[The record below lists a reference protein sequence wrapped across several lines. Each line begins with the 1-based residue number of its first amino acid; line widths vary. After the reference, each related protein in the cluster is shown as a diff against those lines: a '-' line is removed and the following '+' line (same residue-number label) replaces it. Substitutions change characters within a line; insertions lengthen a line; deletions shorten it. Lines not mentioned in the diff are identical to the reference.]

1 MMKKNKYII
10 ALLLLSNLF
19 TGCEIGFLDNE
30 AFSDLTREGYYEKLS
45 DYEAALVGCYYYIS
59 GRGTTKEGT
68 YATGFPVLG
77 EAGTDECYIATN
89 KGANWIYASQ
99 LDQYTTLNSD
109 NLICQEVWLNSY
121 AGINATNEIISRINE
136 MSEEILNATPRYR
149 AIAAEARFLQA
160 LWYFN
165 MVRIFGGVPIL
176 TTPSRSSSNYEVDR
190 NSIKEV
196 YAHIFTLLEYAK
208 QFLPETVSQYGR
220 AKKASAHALAAKAA
234 LHIASS
240 MQLLAPKMTEQ
251 VKLAGIN
258 SYEWNY
264 TDQSGREYSKDET
277 IKYYYTVARD
287 EARTVLDIFAPNYLM
302 PKFTDCFY
310 PNESSDEILFEA
322 VLSTGLAN
330 EMGGWFGSLF
340 GPMGPSAKGGGQ
352 QVIFPVQPI
361 VNDNYTYTMTA
372 TQPCVSV
379 DDRFAWAISTFQITQ
394 AGEVKA
400 IAFGQRYKQFQ
411 IAKFRIDVPPSY
423 NQDRTPVNNPILR
436 VSDICLVYAE
446 AQAELD
452 NMEGKGITTDALE
465 FLNVVRRRAKV
476 VEYTPTSI
484 LEVLTYEDLKKQGNK
499 EIKGYVATNPIEH
512 FRRAI
517 LNERMLELLGEG
529 HRWFDLVRMGVLK
542 EVTEQS
548 IDYARTRPGA
558 NLSNPNIPVRHIS
571 EFHIFRPVPAREI
584 SLHKGTLTQNDG
596 YN

>member
-1 MMKKNKYII
+1 M
-10 ALLLLSNLF
+10 
-19 TGCEIGFLDNE
+19 
-30 AFSDLTREGYYEKLS
+30 
-45 DYEAALVGCYYYIS
+45 
-59 GRGTTKEGT
+59 
-68 YATGFPVLG
+68 
-77 EAGTDECYIATN
+77 
-89 KGANWIYASQ
+89 
-99 LDQYTTLNSD
+99 
-109 NLICQEVWLNSY
+109 
-121 AGINATNEIISRINE
+121 
-136 MSEEILNATPRYR
+136 
-149 AIAAEARFLQA
+149 
-160 LWYFN
+160 
-165 MVRIFGGVPIL
+165 
-176 TTPSRSSSNYEVDR
+176 
-190 NSIKEV
+190 
-196 YAHIFTLLEYAK
+196 
-208 QFLPETVSQYGR
+208 
-220 AKKASAHALAAKAA
+220 
-234 LHIASS
+234 
-240 MQLLAPKMTEQ
+240 
-251 VKLAGIN
+251 
-258 SYEWNY
+258 
-264 TDQSGREYSKDET
+264 
-277 IKYYYTVARD
+277 
-287 EARTVLDIFAPNYLM
+287 
-302 PKFTDCFY
+302 
-310 PNESSDEILFEA
+310 
-322 VLSTGLAN
+322 
-330 EMGGWFGSLF
+330 
-340 GPMGPSAKGGGQ
+340 
-352 QVIFPVQPI
+352 
-361 VNDNYTYTMTA
+361 NDNYTYTMTA

-452 NMEGKGITTDALE
+452 NIEGKGITTDALE

-584 SLHKGTLTQNDG
+584 SLHKGALTQNDG